1 VIFVSLI
8 KLNKEV
14 GVMDVLLSSRLQFA
28 AAAIFHFLFVPLT
41 LGLSFLTAIF
51 QTLWLKTGDEDYKR
65 AARFWGKL
73 FLINFGLGV
82 VTGITLEFQ
91 FGTNWRF
98 YSQYVGDIFG
108 SLLAIEATLAFFLES
123 TFIAVWWFGWNRIN
137 PKINTLAIW
146 LTAIASNISALWI
159 LLANGWMQNPVGYVL
174 RNGRAEL
181 ESFTAVLT
189 NSFAWWEFLHTVPSA
204 YILSG
209 FFVLGVSAWHLLRK
223 NEVSFFRKS
232 FKVASIWTIIFSLYL
247 IVEGHIHG
255 AEVAKTQPQK
265 LAAMEAHW
273 ETEKGA
279 GWALFAIPN
288 EGEEKNSVEIKVPN
302 LLSLLAFHDPQAEV
316 KGLKEWPKEERP
328 PVSLTFWSFRIMVG
342 LGFLFGL
349 LSILAYLKRNNP
361 ETSPRLLR
369 FLVWNIPLPYI
380 AAQAG
385 WIVAEVGRQPWIVYG
400 LMKTKDA
407 VSPLSAVQVGI
418 SLPAFIIV
426 YGILGIICFWLI
438 AYHARKG
445 PDPKE
450 SVSDLTEKPV
460 VETM

>member
-1 VIFVSLI
+1 
-8 KLNKEV
+8 
-14 GVMDVLLSSRLQFA
+14 MDVLFASRLQFA
-28 AAAIFHFLFVPLT
+28 AAAMFHFLFVPLT

-123 TFIAVWWFGWNRIN
+123 TFIAVWWFGWGRVS
-137 PKINTLAIW
+137 PKVNTLAIW

-159 LLANGWMQNPVGYVL
+159 LLANGWMQHPVGYVI

-181 ESFTAVLT
+181 ESFSAVLT
-189 NSFAWWEFLHTVPSA
+189 NSFAWWEFLHTVPAA

-209 FFVLGVSAWHLLRK
+209 FFVLGVSAWHLIRK
-223 NEVSFFRKS
+223 NELSLFKKS
-232 FKVASIWTIIFSLYL
+232 FRVAAVWTMIFSLYL

-255 AEVAKTQPQK
+255 AEVAEKQPTK
-265 LAAMEAHW
+265 LAAMESHW
-273 ETEKGA
+273 TTERGA
-279 GWALFAIPN
+279 AWTLLAIPDEEN
-288 EGEEKNSVEIKVPN
+288 ERNTLELIKVPKV
-302 LLSLLAFHDPQAEV
+302 LSLLAFHDSNAEV

-328 PVSLTFWSFRIMVG
+328 PVALSFWSFRIMVG

-349 LSILAYLKRNNP
+349 LSILAFLRRHQP
-361 ETSPRLLR
+361 EASPGLLR
-369 FLVWNIPLPYI
+369 VLIWNIPLPYI
-380 AAQAG
+380 AIQAG
-385 WIVAEVGRQPWIVYG
+385 WMLAEVGRQPWIVYG
-400 LMKTKDA
+400 MMKTKDA
-407 VSPLSAVQVGI
+407 VSPLSSVQVGL

-438 AYHARKG
+438 IHHARKG
-445 PDPKE
+445 PEPVE
-450 SVSDLTEKPV
+450 VLSEKPAT
-460 VETM
+460 ENL

>member
-1 VIFVSLI
+1 
-8 KLNKEV
+8 
-14 GVMDVLLSSRLQFA
+14 MDVLLASRLQFA
-28 AAAIFHFLFVPLT
+28 AAAMFHFLFVPLT
-41 LGLSFLTAIF
+41 LGLSFLTAIY

-98 YSQYVGDIFG
+98 YSQYVGDVFG

-123 TFIAVWWFGWNRIN
+123 TFIAVWWFGWGRIN

-159 LLANGWMQNPVGYVL
+159 LLANGWMQHPVGYVI

-189 NSFAWWEFLHTVPSA
+189 NSFAWWEFLHTVPAA

-223 NEVSFFRKS
+223 NETSLFKKS
-232 FKVASIWTIIFSLYL
+232 FKVAAIWTMIFSLYL

-255 AEVAKTQPQK
+255 AEVAEKQPTK

-279 GWALFAIPN
+279 SWTLFAIPDEEN
-288 EGEEKNSVEIKVPN
+288 ERNSLEIIKVPKV
-302 LLSLLAFHDPQAEV
+302 LSLLAFHDPEAEV

-328 PVSLTFWSFRIMVG
+328 PVALTFFSFRIMVA

-349 LSILAYLKRNNP
+349 LSILAFLKRNQP
-361 ETSPRLLR
+361 ETSPRLLKV
-369 FLVWNIPLPYI
+369 LIWNIPLPYI

-385 WIVAEVGRQPWIVYG
+385 WMVAEVGRQPWIVYG

-407 VSPLSAVQVGI
+407 VSPLSSVQVGL

-426 YGILGIICFWLI
+426 YGILGVICFWLI
-438 AYHARKG
+438 AHHAKKG
-445 PDPKE
+445 PEPAE
-450 SVSDLTEKPV
+450 NISVKPATE
-460 VETM
+460 TL

>member
-1 VIFVSLI
+1 
-8 KLNKEV
+8 
-14 GVMDVLLSSRLQFA
+14 MDVLLASRLQFA
-28 AAAIFHFLFVPLT
+28 AAAMFHFLFVPLT
-41 LGLSFLTAIF
+41 LGLSFLTAIL

-98 YSQYVGDIFG
+98 YSEYVGDVFG

-123 TFIAVWWFGWNRIN
+123 TFIAVWWFGWGRIS
-137 PKINTLAIW
+137 PKVNTLAIW

-159 LLANGWMQNPVGYVL
+159 LIANGWMQHPVGYVI

-181 ESFTAVLT
+181 DSFTAVLT

-204 YILSG
+204 YVLSG
-209 FFVLGVSAWHLLRK
+209 FFVLGVSAWHILRK
-223 NEVSFFRKS
+223 NELSFFKKS
-232 FKVASIWTIIFSLYL
+232 FRVAAIWTVVFSLYL

-255 AEVAKTQPQK
+255 AEVAATQPTK
-265 LAAMEAHW
+265 LAAMESHW

-279 GWALFAIPN
+279 GWTLFAIPDEPN
-288 EGEEKNSVEIKVPN
+288 ERNSVEFIKVPKV
-302 LLSLLAFHDPQAEV
+302 LSLLAFHDPEAEV

-328 PVSLTFWSFRIMVG
+328 PVALTFWSFRIMVL

-349 LSILAYLKRNNP
+349 LSVLAYLKRNNP
-361 ETSPRLLR
+361 ESSPKLLKV
-369 FLVWNIPLPYI
+369 LVWNIPLPYI

-385 WIVAEVGRQPWIVYG
+385 WMVAEVGRQPWIVYG

-407 VSPLSAVQVGI
+407 VSPLSSLQVGL

-426 YGILGIICFWLI
+426 YGILGVICFWLI

-445 PDPKE
+445 PEPAETTLK
-450 SVSDLTEKPV
+450 
-460 VETM
+460 VETKLA